1 MTVARG
7 SWGGR
12 TMRAVVIDSSGTWWR
27 GTEAGDLD
35 GYLVD
40 YRAGGYAVARVVHA
54 SCSECGASTFDVVV
68 DDEQG
73 YAERS
78 CASCAAR
85 VAMLDSVDVQEE
97 ADAGD
102 AACPCGNET
111 FEVAVGFAVRTGGD
125 VRWVSTPT
133 GRSTILRQRTCST
146 RSDPIDG
153 HLRSRVIRSAS
164 ASTSHGQVLP

>member
-1 MTVARG
+1 
-7 SWGGR
+7 
-12 TMRAVVIDSSGTWWR
+12 MRAVVIDSSGTWWR

-54 SCSECGASTFDVVV
+54 SCSECGGSTFDVVV

-111 FEVAVGFAVRTGGD
+111 FEVAVGFAVRTGGH
-125 VRWVSTPT
+125 VRWVSIGARCVRDGVMGVYSDWKIDYSPT
-133 GRSTILRQRTCST
+133 A
-146 RSDPIDG
+146 
-153 HLRSRVIRSAS
+153 HLFD
-164 ASTSHGQVLP
+164 QV